1 MSFLLG
7 IDDTDSRF
15 GHCTTHLGYL
25 MTSELASLGCTFPAY
40 PRLVRLNP
48 NVPFKTRGNAAVC
61 IEFEAGS
68 ESLRDEAFR
77 AAERLM
83 EEEADVE
90 NGANAALVMA
100 PRDDPER
107 LEFFRQVYLRAVSGI
122 VNYRGVIRAVSEMGI
137 PHRLLGNGMGVV
149 GAVASMGFSCDLDDH
164 TYELIAYR
172 RPERCGTRRALE
184 TGSVSRD
191 GGRDL
196 PAHIQQLRPRVRAG
210 ARRPHRPRP
219 RPRGGEGGLSQ
230 DGARGVPE
238 DPHRRGAP
246 GARRL
251 RDQPVHRRAPD
262 GQARDAPQGV
272 LGRLA
277 RGRGGL
283 GPAIPG
289 RPPRCSSCG
298 ATTPRP
304 STCMV
309 YEPSGDLRRAA
320 RLLRPGDSVRVS
332 GGVRRATSKN
342 PAVVNVEKIDVLSIS
357 TQSIKANPR
366 CAACGSGMKSE
377 GKGKGY
383 QCRKCGHKSGGTGA
397 DRAPKAASSAN
408 PPGHLSSLPSRA
420 EAPDQAADTLRQRV
434 RGRPGRRRGV
444 GDAGGTLF
452 MTFHSILF
460 EGPEDE
466 TRGPGADPEYFVD
479 LNLNQ
484 IVDAIIAGKED
495 YGLRPFFLAPLEE
508 RRRDQVSPR
517 GVAGPREPQACTR
530 RRRPSQ
536 SRWPRCGDSGAC
548 PTGSSTGRSSKAGS

>member
-100 PRDDPER
+100 PRDDPDR
-107 LEFFRQVYLRAVSGI
+107 LDFFRQVYLRAVSGI
-122 VNYRGVIRAVSEMGI
+122 VNYRGVIRAISEMGI

-184 TGSVSRD
+184 KGSVVEMEADTFPHTFNSYD
-191 GGRDL
+191 HESGRVLVAPTGPDPVL
-196 PAHIQQLRPRVRAG
+196 AGVRGDSPKTVLEAFRKIRIGEEPLGHMVYATNQCTDAHLT
-210 ARRPHRPRP
+210 
-219 RPRGGEGGLSQ
+219 
-230 DGARGVPE
+230 
-238 DPHRRGAP
+238 
-246 GARRL
+246 
-251 RDQPVHRRAPD
+251 
-262 GQARDAPQGV
+262 
-272 LGRLA
+272 GRLA
-277 RGRGGL
+277 
-283 GPAIPG
+283 
-289 RPPRCSSCG
+289 
-298 ATTPRP
+298 TPLKAYSAGWLEGEVASVRP
-304 STCMV
+304 SQGGHLVLELRGQDSSTSSCMV

-342 PAVVNVEKIDVLSIS
+342 PAVVNVEKIDVLSTS
-357 TQSIKANPR
+357 TQSIKASLR

-383 QCRKCGHKSGGTGA
+383 QCRKCGHKSGAAGA
-397 DRAPKAASSAN
+397 DRAPKPAPSGIR
-408 PPGHLSSLPSRA
+408 PGTYLPSPRA
-420 EAPDQAADTLRQRV
+420 QRHLTKQLIRYGNESVGDQAVVEGWVTLG
-434 RGRPGRRRGV
+434 GRP
-444 GDAGGTLF
+444 
-452 MTFHSILF
+452 S
-460 EGPEDE
+460 
-466 TRGPGADPEYFVD
+466 
-479 LNLNQ
+479 
-484 IVDAIIAGKED
+484 
-495 YGLRPFFLAPLEE
+495 
-508 RRRDQVSPR
+508 
-517 GVAGPREPQACTR
+517 
-530 RRRPSQ
+530 
-536 SRWPRCGDSGAC
+536 
-548 PTGSSTGRSSKAGS
+548 

>member
-61 IEFEAGS
+61 IEFEARS

-149 GAVASMGFSCDLDDH
+149 GAVASMGFSCGLDDH

-184 TGSVSRD
+184 KGSVVEMEAETFPHTFNSYD
-191 GGRDL
+191 HESGRVLVAPTGPDPVL
-196 PAHIQQLRPRVRAG
+196 AGVRGDSPKTVLEAFRKIRIGEEPLGHLVYATNQCTDAHLT
-210 ARRPHRPRP
+210 
-219 RPRGGEGGLSQ
+219 
-230 DGARGVPE
+230 
-238 DPHRRGAP
+238 
-246 GARRL
+246 
-251 RDQPVHRRAPD
+251 
-262 GQARDAPQGV
+262 
-272 LGRLA
+272 GRLA
-277 RGRGGL
+277 
-283 GPAIPG
+283 
-289 RPPRCSSCG
+289 
-298 ATTPRP
+298 TPLKAYSAGWLEGEVASVRP
-304 STCMV
+304 SQGGHLVLQLRGSDFSTSLCMV

-357 TQSIKANPR
+357 TQSIKASPR

-397 DRAPKAASSAN
+397 DRAPKAASSAIH
-408 PPGHLSSLPSRA
+408 PGTYLPSPRA
-420 EAPDQAADTLRQRV
+420 QRHLTKQLIRYGNESVGVQAVVEGWVTL
-434 RGRPGRRRGV
+434 G
-444 GDAGGTLF
+444 
-452 MTFHSILF
+452 
-460 EGPEDE
+460 
-466 TRGPGADPEYFVD
+466 
-479 LNLNQ
+479 
-484 IVDAIIAGKED
+484 
-495 YGLRPFFLAPLEE
+495 
-508 RRRDQVSPR
+508 
-517 GVAGPREPQACTR
+517 
-530 RRRPSQ
+530 
-536 SRWPRCGDSGAC
+536 
-548 PTGSSTGRSSKAGS
+548 GRSS

>member
-25 MTSELASLGCTFPAY
+25 ITSELASLGCSFPTY

-61 IEFEAGS
+61 IEFEAHS
-68 ESLRDEAFR
+68 EGLRDEAFR

-100 PRDDPER
+100 PRDDPQ
-107 LEFFRQVYLRAVSGI
+107 LSGFFRQIYLRAVSGV

-184 TGSVSRD
+184 KGSVVEMEAESFPHTFNSYDHESGRVLVAPTGPDPVLAGVRGDSPRAVLDAFRKIRIGEKPLGQMVYATNQCTDAHLRSRLATPLKAYSAGWLEGAVASVRPSQ
-191 GGRDL
+191 GGHL
-196 PAHIQQLRPRVRAG
+196 VLQLR
-210 ARRPHRPRP
+210 
-219 RPRGGEGGLSQ
+219 GEDSRTSL
-230 DGARGVPE
+230 
-238 DPHRRGAP
+238 
-246 GARRL
+246 
-251 RDQPVHRRAPD
+251 
-262 GQARDAPQGV
+262 
-272 LGRLA
+272 
-277 RGRGGL
+277 
-283 GPAIPG
+283 
-289 RPPRCSSCG
+289 
-298 ATTPRP
+298 
-304 STCMV
+304 CMV

-342 PAVVNVEKIDVLSIS
+342 PAVVNVEKIDVLSTS
-357 TQSIKANPR
+357 TQSIKASPR

-383 QCRKCGHKSGGTGA
+383 QCRRCGRKSGGAGA
-397 DRAPKAASSAN
+397 GSAPTASSRAII
-408 PPGHLSSLPSRA
+408 PGTYLPSPRA
-420 EAPDQAADTLRQRV
+420 QRHLTKQLIRYGNESVGTQAV
-434 RGRPGRRRGV
+434 V
-444 GDAGGTLF
+444 
-452 MTFHSILF
+452 
-460 EGPEDE
+460 EGWV
-466 TRGPGADPEYFVD
+466 TPGA
-479 LNLNQ
+479 
-484 IVDAIIAGKED
+484 
-495 YGLRPFFLAPLEE
+495 R
-508 RRRDQVSPR
+508 
-517 GVAGPREPQACTR
+517 
-530 RRRPSQ
+530 SQ
-536 SRWPRCGDSGAC
+536 
-548 PTGSSTGRSSKAGS
+548 